1 MPTFIATNPAT
12 TDVVAF
18 SSPFAPFLPWI
29 FFAGFFLGFWL
40 VFRFLLPVA
49 GRLARGI
56 WRRTTRMGV
65 RWSWA
70 AARVDVLRHQFG
82 GAVDYLPI
90 VILLAAA
97 IGVAMVAGDGFL
109 DLAEMVHGQSP
120 ALAAVDQQVHAQA
133 LYYRGRS
140 ATAFF
145 TTMTRIGT
153 PVGVGIITLAVGAV
167 LMWKRQRALAIYLVG
182 TALGAG
188 LLDLELKSF
197 FHRARP
203 ALAEALMKAH
213 GFSFPS
219 GHALGST
226 ALYGALAWVVF
237 RIASR
242 WRVRSA
248 AFAFATTMVLAISS
262 SRLYLG
268 VHWMSDIGAGIA
280 AGLVWLIGTT
290 TALEVGRRIRAMRR
304 TRGPIAAEE

>member
-1 MPTFIATNPAT
+1 M
-12 TDVVAF
+12 
-18 SSPFAPFLPWI
+18 
-29 FFAGFFLGFWL
+29 
-40 VFRFLLPVA
+40 
-49 GRLARGI
+49 
-56 WRRTTRMGV
+56 
-65 RWSWA
+65 
-70 AARVDVLRHQFG
+70 LRHRLG

-90 VILLAAA
+90 VIILAIA
-97 IGVAMVAGDGFL
+97 IGAAMVAGDGFL
-109 DLAEMVHGQSP
+109 DLAEMVHGRSP

-133 LYYRGRS
+133 LYFRGRS

-145 TTMTRIGT
+145 TTMTWIGT
-153 PVGVGIITLAVGAV
+153 PWGVGIITLVVAAI
-167 LMWKRQRALAIYLVG
+167 LMWKRQRALAMYVVA
-182 TALGAG
+182 TTVGAG

-203 ALAEALMKAH
+203 DLAEALMKAH

-237 RIASR
+237 RIAAR
-242 WRVRSA
+242 WSVRSA

-268 VHWMSDIGAGIA
+268 VHWISDIGAGIA
-280 AGLVWLIGTT
+280 AGVAWLVGTT